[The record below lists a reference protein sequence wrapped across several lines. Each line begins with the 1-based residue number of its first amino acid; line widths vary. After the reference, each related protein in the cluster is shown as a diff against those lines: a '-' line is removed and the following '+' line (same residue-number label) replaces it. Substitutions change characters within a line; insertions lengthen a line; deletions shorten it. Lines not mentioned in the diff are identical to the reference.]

1 MPRDDPRHK
10 GEQDSNRGGQAVKI
24 FAVRGRRITAA
35 GPEVSGPGS
44 ASVRSGLPHR
54 FEALGEAL
62 ISGSD
67 VLDVCAVAG
76 QDLARDGASMQE
88 ALDGLRS
95 TWQQLTAA
103 DPSFEVVSALLTAWS
118 ETTLGYLHQL
128 SCDDPLTGLSS
139 QAHLRSR
146 ISELYRLEDATG
158 TIGGHALVLCAIPYG
173 DDPSEEPGDHF
184 TRAMRLAR
192 AGELA
197 RTAFARDETIARLGT
212 HRVAILA
219 RRDDR
224 LGRRVRLLRTL
235 IDSIE
240 SAGEPAG
247 PPVRLWIEGLPA
259 TDTAA
264 GMLLDELARS

>member
-1 MPRDDPRHK
+1 MGPEDGRHM
-10 GEQDSNRGGQAVKI
+10 GEHDRNRGGYAVRI
-24 FAVRGRRITAA
+24 FAGGGRRITAA
-35 GPEVSGPGS
+35 DPEVSGPGS
-44 ASVRSGLPHR
+44 PGVRSGLPHR
-54 FEALGEAL
+54 FEAVGEAL

-67 VLDVCAVAG
+67 VLDMCAVAG

-88 ALDGLRS
+88 TLEALRV
-95 TWQQLTAA
+95 TWQQVTAA
-103 DPSFEVVSALLTAWS
+103 DPSFEVVSALITAWS

-146 ISELYRLEDATG
+146 LSELYRLEESAG
-158 TIGGHALVLCAIPYG
+158 AIGGHALVVCAMPFG
-173 DDPSEEPGDHF
+173 DDPSQEPGDHF

-192 AGELA
+192 AGEVA
-197 RTAFARDETIARLGT
+197 RTVFARDETIARVGT

-224 LGRRVRLLRTL
+224 LGRRVRVLRTL

-240 SAGEPAG
+240 SRQAPEV
-247 PPVRLWIEGLPA
+247 PPVRVWIEGLP
-259 TDTAA
+259 TSDT
-264 GMLLDELARS
+264 GTGLLLDELARG